1 MEDRMFRVQLFGH
14 HCSPGLS
21 FFVRSNN
28 NWLLRVE
35 ILLSILSQQGHCRK
49 IVCGNMENL
58 GNILQTV
65 KMSINCHEGRHPD
78 NLEELGDRKAAYC
91 LTRLKSGILSGVCSI
106 WYDPRDRTRSQ
117 VS

>member
-1 MEDRMFRVQLFGH
+1 MEDRVFRVQFLGN
-14 HCSPGLS
+14 HCGPRLS

-28 NWLLRVE
+28 NRLLGVE

-65 KMSINCHEGRHPD
+65 KMSVNGHEGCHSD
-78 NLEELGDRKAAYC
+78 SLEELGYRKAAYC
-91 LTRLKSGILSGVCSI
+91 LTRLESGILSGVC
-106 WYDPRDRTRSQ
+106 
-117 VS
+117 